1 MDKKNPHDFFR
12 TYVWTLFAVISFYNE
27 NDSSSRSLGTKCTKK
42 TKYFSSVDNS
52 FFPSFTAL
60 DLPSSHSSLRQSFTW
75 RKTQCNDPK
84 MLRTKTIN
92 TTLHLQK
99 EMKRKF
105 TSCNIASTPPLLKM
119 YSRKY
124 ILKAYATIYMFL
136 SSVFLTPFVLFWGGV
151 WNIMWGNSIQ
161 ANYEELMLKKQV
173 IKKMWDY

>member
-1 MDKKNPHDFFR
+1 M
-12 TYVWTLFAVISFYNE
+12 WTLFAVISFYNE

-75 RKTQCNDPK
+75 RKTHCNDPK

-119 YSRKY
+119 YSQ
-124 ILKAYATIYMFL
+124 ISFKARNKH
-136 SSVFLTPFVLFWGGV
+136 FVAQFFWHLLFFFGGV

>member
-1 MDKKNPHDFFR
+1 
-12 TYVWTLFAVISFYNE
+12 
-27 NDSSSRSLGTKCTKK
+27 
-42 TKYFSSVDNS
+42 
-52 FFPSFTAL
+52 
-60 DLPSSHSSLRQSFTW
+60 
-75 RKTQCNDPK
+75 

-136 SSVFLTPFVLFWGGV
+136 SSVFLTPFVLF
-151 WNIMWGNSIQ
+151 
-161 ANYEELMLKKQV
+161 
-173 IKKMWDY
+173 